1 MCGIVG
7 RIGAGDA
14 VATLLEALSRL
25 EYRGYDS
32 AGIAVLDDGG
42 QLQRQRVVGKV
53 DALVDSLQQAEHMR
67 GVIGLAHTRWAT
79 HGPPAMENAHP
90 HVSGESLGLV
100 HNGIIEN
107 HDDLRQELNG
117 KGFDF
122 VSNTDTETIVHQI
135 ASFKEEGMQMRQAIQ
150 AVQNKLHGSYALG
163 VICSDVP
170 EVLYASCHGSP
181 LVLGVG
187 KDCNYISS
195 DMIALLPWTD
205 RFVFLRDGDVAELTA
220 TSYNVYDNAGNLVTL
235 PVHTSEHI
243 ATSTS
248 KGPYQHFMLKEIHEQ
263 PEAVRMTLNSAV
275 CGDGISGNAFGER
288 ASSLLPQIKSVEIA
302 ACGSSYHAAVI
313 GSWWLERIAGIPCR
327 VHIASEYRYR
337 PLTTMPDSL
346 FVAVSQSGETADTIA
361 ALKRAKTTEHTAT
374 MAICNVPTSR
384 MVRETDLVFIT
395 RAGPEIGVA
404 STKAFTAQMAAFV
417 LLSIY
422 MAEQR
427 NGTRDQPLLH
437 ALSGLSPIM
446 QEALELSG
454 HIEAE
459 LAKPLSAARH
469 IFYIGRDIMYPI
481 ALEGALKLKEISY
494 IHAEAHPA
502 GELKHG
508 PLAMVEQGMPVVA
521 LLQQGEVRKKVL
533 SGMEEIKARGGD
545 LYVIECGG
553 NNIPGSKAT
562 ISLPETALELQPFV
576 HIMVLQLL
584 AYYVARYRGSD
595 IDQPRNLAKSVTV
608 E

>member
-32 AGIAVLDDGG
+32 AGVAVLDEGG

-53 DALVDSLQQAEHMR
+53 DALKGSLRQAGHVQ
-67 GVIGLAHTRWAT
+67 GAVGLAHTRWAT
-79 HGPPAMENAHP
+79 HGPPTMENAHP

-107 HDDLRQELNG
+107 HDELRQELNG
-117 KGFDF
+117 KGYDF

-135 ASFKEEGMQMRQAIQ
+135 ASFREEGMQMRQAIQ

-220 TSYNVYDNAGNLVTL
+220 TSYQVYDSAGNMVTL

-243 ATSTS
+243 ADSAS

-275 CGDGISGNAFGER
+275 CGGGVSANAFGER
-288 ASSLLPQIKSVEIA
+288 APSLLPKVRSVEIA

-313 GSWWLERIAGIPCR
+313 GAWWLESIAGIPCR

-361 ALKRAKTTEHTAT
+361 ALKRAQTTEHTAT

-384 MVRETDLVFIT
+384 MVREADLVFIT

-417 LLSIY
+417 LLSIHL
-422 MAEQR
+422 AEQR
-427 NGTRDQPLLH
+427 NGTSDQQLLQ
-437 ALSGLSPIM
+437 ALSNLSPIM

-454 HIEAE
+454 HIEAK
-459 LAKPLSAARH
+459 LAKPLSTAKH
-469 IFYIGRDIMYPI
+469 IFYIGRDLMHPI

-508 PLAMVEQGMPVVA
+508 PLALIEQGMPVVA

-533 SGMEEIKARGGD
+533 SAMEEIKARGGD
-545 LYVIECGG
+545 LYVMDCA
-553 NNIPGSKAT
+553 NNGIPGSKAT
-562 ISLPETALELQPFV
+562 ITLPQTAEQLQPFV
-576 HIMVLQLL
+576 HITALQLL
-584 AYYVARYRGSD
+584 AYHVARYRGSD